1 MGVYKVVELPSY
13 NSTYFVYGKNP
24 ESINNSIR
32 MIIQDPLEQFSIE
45 CFFSIFNIIFNIVK
59 FFGIFSVFQIMDKLI
74 WVYIIPHSS
83 VGIIYTTNLILLL
96 MIFKSVQHIWF
107 KSLVDNV
114 FNEVYLFVQSTI
126 KQTINL
132 NKYFFILIFFF
143 LLLFIFIN
151 NIIGMFPYSLTI
163 TSHLII
169 TLYISIGVFACINII
184 GVMLHK
190 ENFFILFLPE
200 GVPVVII
207 PFLIVIEYI
216 SYFSRVFSLS
226 IRLFANMLAGHI
238 LLKILIS
245 FVWLLVSI
253 NVFYWVLNFIP
264 CIIIFIV
271 FILEIIISFLQAY
284 VFFILMTIY
293 LKDVIHTH

>member
-1 MGVYKVVELPSY
+1 
-13 NSTYFVYGKNP
+13 
-24 ESINNSIR
+24 

-207 PFLIVIEYI
+207 PFLIIIEYI